1 MTISHEESIAP
12 ILAAR
17 LERVALLFERALVS
31 DLAPVAQLARHVEK
45 YRGKMLRPS
54 LVIISGMA
62 ARHGLE
68 ENPEIDENLD
78 TLAAVVEM
86 IHMATLV
93 HDDVLDE
100 AELRRGGATVNS
112 LRGNETAVMLGD
124 FLISSSF
131 HLCSSV
137 GSPWLNSALG
147 ETTTQLCSGEIL
159 QLSHRGDMQLDEA
172 TYFEIIRRKT
182 GVLSGA
188 CCGLAARIAGAGE
201 ASCESLRLFGEELGM
216 AFQIQDD
223 VLDLVGD
230 ERVVGK
236 TLGIDLRKGKLT
248 LPIVI
253 HLMQCTPQE
262 RAIAMEVIARGDH
275 PELLKLVGTTGAVA
289 KARQQAAA
297 FVSRAKRRLDTLPS
311 SVARTTLSMMADA
324 TIERAY

>member
-1 MTISHEESIAP
+1 MTVEQTDQIAP
-12 ILAAR
+12 ILAAS
-17 LERVALLFERALVS
+17 LARVAVRFERALAS

-62 ARHGLE
+62 ARGGAPADQQVDESLE
-68 ENPEIDENLD
+68 

-124 FLISSSF
+124 FLISTSF

-137 GSPWLNSALG
+137 GQPWLNSALG

-159 QLSHRGDMQLDEA
+159 QLSHRGDMQLDES

-188 CCGLAARIAGAGE
+188 CCGLAARIAGADGPSTRALGE
-201 ASCESLRLFGEELGM
+201 FGEQLGM

-248 LPIVI
+248 LPVVI
-253 HLMQCTPQE
+253 HLMRCSEGQRSE
-262 RAIAMEVIARGDH
+262 AMDVISRGDH
-275 PELLKLVGTTGAVA
+275 AALLRLLSATGALDLAREKAFAMVSSA
-289 KARQQAAA
+289 KEQLRALEPSAARAMLAA
-297 FVSRAKRRLDTLPS
+297 
-311 SVARTTLSMMADA
+311 MADA
-324 TIERAY
+324 TIERNH